1 MMKLQRQPPITLA
14 PCIYQALI
22 KSTRWTLSAGPDFL
36 NIYLRIQSSINVVS
50 GIYHPLSVQNLLI
63 MNHRKYLQRV
73 KRYIHLSFCENNGKL
88 LRGHFA
94 NKNTSNSIS
103 KTLRR
108 FDQ

>member
-63 MNHRKYLQRV
+63 MNHRKYLQVLRIQMYCHHGVSQAREPAHTV
-73 KRYIHLSFCENNGKL
+73 K
-88 LRGHFA
+88 
-94 NKNTSNSIS
+94 
-103 KTLRR
+103 
-108 FDQ
+108 